1 LAERRD
7 PWASARAKAP
17 GYGLLRVIDANTGA
31 DQFRLLRPRRE
42 DTADQV
48 AAGQCDDQ
56 LLDGCTLITPE
67 AVRTP
72 EEVAAIVAA
81 ADARRAG
88 R

>member
-1 LAERRD
+1 MKPTD
-7 PWASARAKAP
+7 PWARARAKVP
-17 GYGLLRVIDANTGA
+17 GYGLLRIIDLDAGT
-31 DQFRLLRPRRE
+31 DQFRILRPRRE
-42 DTADQV
+42 DTADKV

-72 EEVAAIVAA
+72 AEVAAIVAA
-81 ADARRAG
+81 ADERRAG